1 MVSSTLHCQ
10 VLVRTSSLVP
20 TDILALW
27 PPHSADEVFSP
38 SVSPPTHSM
47 WDQHSRPRPA
57 GSWLSF
63 IRLHLG
69 SLEMKASRQ
78 RAYNRSRNRTLGALS
93 HSSTTLPLW
102 ATWFFLLWI
111 YVQPAIKTGKT
122 SKSYTHP
129 RKCWFVYSINN
140 TKSQQMQIA
149 LHAQFHK
156 KFNPN

>member
-1 MVSSTLHCQ
+1 MVSSALHCQ
-10 VLVRTSSLVP
+10 VPVRTSSLVP

-27 PPHSADEVFSP
+27 PPHSPDKAFSP
-38 SVSPPTHSM
+38 SVPPPAHNT

-63 IRLHLG
+63 VRLHLG
-69 SLEMKASRQ
+69 SVEMKASR
-78 RAYNRSRNRTLGALS
+78 RSACNRSRNRTLGALS
-93 HSSTTLPLW
+93 HSATLPL
-102 ATWFFLLWI
+102 ALHSFSFSEF

-149 LHAQFHK
+149 LHPQFHK